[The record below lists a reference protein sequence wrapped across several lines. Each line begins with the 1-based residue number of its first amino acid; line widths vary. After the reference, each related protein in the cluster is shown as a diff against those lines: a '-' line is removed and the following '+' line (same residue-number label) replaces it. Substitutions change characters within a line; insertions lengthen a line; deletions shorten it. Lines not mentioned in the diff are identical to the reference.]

1 MNTSEETI
9 SIKRT
14 PELEQYLVEQ
24 AFAFMTLENW
34 IKTDLVNQL
43 YDMQKEKVLQKGDI
57 LFIVDKVVEQY
68 DNQFGMSFLLGT
80 QDENIKEL
88 IKKTLEEKEANGD
101 IEIVPEPEDLLK

>member
-1 MNTSEETI
+1 MEETI
-9 SIKRT
+9 SIKST

-24 AFAFMTLENW
+24 AFAFMTLGNW
-34 IKTDLVNQL
+34 IKTDLVDQL

-68 DNQFGMSFLLGT
+68 DNQFGMPFLLGT
-80 QDENIKEL
+80 GDKKIKEL
-88 IKKTLEEKEANGD
+88 IKKTLEEKEASGN